1 MVNVNGIG
9 RMFSRLTHSC
19 VFWGAV
25 ATAGFYALID
35 LGPLDY
41 PMVRRYCTG
50 HLVEYLEVL
59 LFAIGLALLAI
70 KTIDALGQLWRL
82 RRPLPLPVDDPDVK
96 RRATQWIEQLKAL
109 PAPHAHDALPQ
120 RLRQAMEYIVARGST
135 EGLDDEQKY
144 WSDTEVAVAHAGY
157 ALFRVI
163 VWAIPILGFLGT
175 VLGITVALNSIDLAA
190 PEKSMVEVLGG
201 LGLKFDTTA
210 LALVLSM
217 LLMFLH
223 YFVDRL
229 EQSLRTRVDRLATA
243 LLAERFPSLPTGPD
257 GQLVAV
263 RRMAEM
269 MIAAAERLVER
280 QTELWRSTIDAAAAR
295 WAETAA
301 SANEVLTQ
309 SVERGL
315 GESLAKARDETVG
328 AMTQLQQICAR
339 QVELLEN
346 VMRVAGDVAALERT
360 LNENLAALAGAGH
373 FERTVTSLAAAVN
386 LLTARLSDPAPPVPV
401 RLEPPRKA
409 TRAA

>member
-1 MVNVNGIG
+1 MNSIG
-9 RMFSRLTHSC
+9 RFFGWLTHSA

-25 ATAGFYALID
+25 AAAGFYALID

-59 LFAIGLALLAI
+59 LFAIGLAMLAL
-70 KTIDALGQLWRL
+70 KTLDAVGQHWRL
-82 RRPLPLPVDDPDVK
+82 AQPLPEPGDETDMK
-96 RRATQWIEQLKAL
+96 QRAGGWLTRLAAL
-109 PAPHAHDALPQ
+109 PAPLANDALPQ
-120 RLRQAMEYIVARGST
+120 RLRRAMEFVAARGST

-144 WSDTEVAVAHAGY
+144 WSEAEAAAAHGSY

-190 PEKSMVEVLGG
+190 PEKSMAEVLGG

-223 YFVDRL
+223 YFVERFENRL
-229 EQSLRTRVDRLATA
+229 RDHVDRLAA
-243 LLAERFPSLPTGPD
+243 RLLAERFPSAPAGPD
-257 GQLVAV
+257 GQLLVV
-263 RRMAEM
+263 RRMAETM
-269 MIAAAERLVER
+269 VAAAERLVER
-280 QTELWRSTIDAAAAR
+280 QTELWRSALDAAAAR
-295 WAETAA
+295 WTEMATTAGA
-301 SANEVLTQ
+301 ALTE

-315 GESLAKARDETVG
+315 GESLAKTRVET
-328 AMTQLQQICAR
+328 AASLAELQQTAAR

-346 VMRVAGDVAALERT
+346 AVRAAGEVAALERA
-360 LNENLAALAGAGH
+360 LNDNLSALAGAKH
-373 FERTVTSLAAAVN
+373 FEQTLTSLAAAVN
-386 LLTARLSDPAPPVPV
+386 LLTARLSDAVPPQPV
-401 RLEPPRKA
+401 RLEPSRKA
-409 TRAA
+409 ARAA